1 MITNNQE
8 YTHNKT
14 HENYQKYTSHRPHEV
29 QQLGKN

>member
-14 HENYQKYTSHRPHEV
+14 HENYQEYTSHRPHEV